1 MRAIDNA
8 TIDYRGGSFS
18 EMARECLSGLRPIFQ
33 TSGPVIIYP
42 SCATGAWEA
51 ALVNTLSPGDRVLG
65 FETGHF
71 AMLWARVTSSLGLRV
86 DLRPGDWRHGVNA
99 AELAKILEEDRGHEI
114 RAVMVVHSETSSG
127 LVSDIAAVRKSM
139 DQS

>member
-1 MRAIDNA
+1 M
-8 TIDYRGGSFS
+8 
-18 EMARECLSGLRPIFQ
+18 
-33 TSGPVIIYP
+33 
-42 SCATGAWEA
+42 
-51 ALVNTLSPGDRVLG
+51 LG